1 MSEAQ
6 EKELSPREMD
16 VLTLF
21 AIGMLRHDIAELLQ
35 ISEKTLRVHL
45 TRIYTKLGVDRLHQ
59 AIVWLFANQYNVV
72 ADKKKLQTLGDLEQ
86 E

>member
-6 EKELSPREMD
+6 AEILNEREMD

-21 AIGMLRHDIAELLQ
+21 AIGMLRHDIAEILK

-45 TRIYTKLGVDRLHQ
+45 TRIYAKLGVKKLHQ
-59 AIVWLFANQYNVV
+59 AVVWYFANQYNVV
-72 ADKKKLQTLGDLEQ
+72 ADKKKLRTVGQPESK
-86 E
+86 